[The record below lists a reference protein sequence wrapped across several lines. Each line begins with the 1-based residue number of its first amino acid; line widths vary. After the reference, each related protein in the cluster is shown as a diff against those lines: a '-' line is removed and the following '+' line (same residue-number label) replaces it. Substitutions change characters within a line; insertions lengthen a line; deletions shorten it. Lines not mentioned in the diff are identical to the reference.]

1 MCLHIIWDG
10 VYTAM
15 TVFELV
21 VGVIPP
27 VMIRQADLLRPHW
40 PTLDNTDKYSF
51 AGGSQL
57 PDNNIDD
64 RYSAAGQANKVTKK
78 NTFQPL
84 TMIFA
89 NHLLVPSKT
98 MDFVDS
104 MNVLCSPALNSKVS
118 LDINS
123 KVSLDIH
130 AVYRCE
136 IF

>member
-21 VGVIPP
+21 VGVIPL

-51 AGGSQL
+51 AGGLQL

-78 NTFQPL
+78 T
-84 TMIFA
+84 
-89 NHLLVPSKT
+89 PS
-98 MDFVDS
+98 
-104 MNVLCSPALNSKVS
+104 NL
-118 LDINS
+118 
-123 KVSLDIH
+123 
-130 AVYRCE
+130 
-136 IF
+136 